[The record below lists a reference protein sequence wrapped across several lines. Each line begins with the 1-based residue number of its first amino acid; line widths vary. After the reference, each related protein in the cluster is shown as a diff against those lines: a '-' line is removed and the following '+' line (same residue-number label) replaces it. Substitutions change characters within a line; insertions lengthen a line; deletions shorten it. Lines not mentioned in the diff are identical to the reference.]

1 MGVSQSLAKLAWS
14 TTSETHEDF
23 SSNEAATA
31 NDNNL
36 ETFSLIWLDAD
47 VNSRKE
53 NINGQQRI
61 RSTINYVKT
70 FEKSTKYESYIQSI
84 PEGDRTVLIV
94 SGRLGREVVPR
105 IHQIQQLSS
114 IYVFCFDTKTHSEWA
129 RKFPKVKGVFNE
141 IDDIIL
147 QIQLNRTQRTNA
159 RIEES
164 FASAF
169 QGKSSAGIDGN
180 VVYSQI
186 MVNVLIRMISS
197 STDRNEL
204 ISICRKQYQG
214 NQHELAILHEFE
226 QNYLADK
233 ALWWYSRESFLYR
246 ILNKA
251 LRVRNIDLL
260 YSFRFFIR
268 DLRMQLEQNQWSS
281 RVIVYRDQFM
291 SKDEIE
297 FLRS

>member
-47 VNSRKE
+47 
-53 NINGQQRI
+53 
-61 RSTINYVKT
+61 
-70 FEKSTKYESYIQSI
+70 
-84 PEGDRTVLIV
+84 
-94 SGRLGREVVPR
+94 
-105 IHQIQQLSS
+105 
-114 IYVFCFDTKTHSEWA
+114 
-129 RKFPKVKGVFNE
+129 VKGVFNE